1 MHAKFFILLGV
12 GLCGCGQYEP
22 IPYGES
28 SIVFGMEQTKDAEG
42 KVTTVAGYEL
52 LELGGRGWYTRGF
65 VARDKACW
73 VEKLDGRLGRPRF
86 EGGVATFKGGRLP
99 SDGLLVHAN
108 QVDDTKLDGAGW
120 AAGERL
126 RFQATGFAMPDIGPY
141 EIPGPAAELTIDA
154 PAADAPVVVKDDF
167 VVTWQPGTVPVKER
181 VVVVLGVETTEV
193 RCFFD
198 RAQGTGKI
206 PRELL
211 SALPP
216 TNATTPGTLQIATHQ
231 QLTVVAPGSW
241 VVYVVASV
249 NQRKQAFTL
258 AR

>member
-1 MHAKFFILLGV
+1 MRAKLLALLVV
-12 GLCGCGQYEP
+12 GLCGCAQYEP

-28 SIVFGMEQTKDAEG
+28 SIVFGVEQTKDADG
-42 KVTTVAGYEL
+42 KVTTSAGYEL

-73 VEKLDGRLGRPRF
+73 IEKLDGRLGRPRF
-86 EGGVATFKGGRLP
+86 EGGTASFIGGRLP
-99 SDGLLVHAN
+99 IDGLVVHAN
-108 QVDDTKLDGAGW
+108 QNDDTKFEGAAW

-126 RFQATGFAMPDIGPY
+126 RFQAAGFAMPDIGPY
-141 EIPGPAAELTIDA
+141 EIPGPSTELTIDA
-154 PAADAPVVVKDDF
+154 PAVDAPAVVKDDF
-167 VVTWQPGTVPVKER
+167 VVTWQPGTVPVPER

-198 RAQGTGKI
+198 RALGTGKI

-211 SALPP
+211 LGLPA

-231 QLTVVAPGSW
+231 QLTVVAPGNW

-249 NQRKQAFTL
+249 SQRRQAFTL